1 MSGDRQNNYTESK
14 ENFIKRFSS
23 LLAVSSTYDIFYNIY
38 HNTVD
43 KYPVVASVW
52 EISEGGI
59 KRTTALALKSMQPVL
74 QKLQPQIAVANDYA
88 CKGLDHL
95 EERFPV
101 LHKDSTEIVSDV
113 KEMAVRKM
121 KSIRENVTNPILL
134 VSDKAINVVTQ
145 SLGKTKVLVNE
156 NVTSVL
162 SNVIGRSITHG
173 ADAALSRSEQLAD
186 SCLPNEDG
194 NETAEEDR
202 PSEETSKLPHRNY
215 TQVYLLASKLYNH
228 AYKLVVMFVQNA
240 KKQKQEIIALVPAV
254 CFAGT
259 SAKVNLDVAGSN
271 RKKQDPTDSRTL
283 SLHTNTEGEQKKC
296 GIAEPAVPGLQKSF
310 GCVFSDIVANLNEIS
325 NAVQMRKQQV
335 FKTVQK
341 LSSQLWSSDLVVS
354 LGHFVSQ
361 LKGKLWDVWQTRYTR
376 IDDVL
381 SYLVSVLL
389 LPGTSVE
396 DNEVK
401 SETDENKSQGWRSL
415 VPRLAKEEGIVKI
428 SEGNPEPQITQGRQN
443 ESVSSEN
450 TIFTTVTE
458 TEGGMSVFSSSGQSE
473 KEGKC
478 PESEIAGEQSQK
490 NLEQQSAQMPVFQ
503 EQQAIGEDFRESELR
518 SPNPS

>member
-23 LLAVSSTYDIFYNIY
+23 LLAVSSTCDIFYNIY
-38 HNTVD
+38 HDTMD

-101 LHKDSTEIVSDV
+101 LHKDSTKIMSDV
-113 KEMAVRKM
+113 KEMAARKM
-121 KSIRENVTNPILL
+121 KSLRENVTNPILL
-134 VSDKAINVVTQ
+134 VSDKAINVVTY
-145 SLGKTKVLVNE
+145 SLEKTKVLVNE
-156 NVTSVL
+156 SVTSVL

-173 ADAALSRSEQLAD
+173 VDASLSKSEQLAD

-194 NETAEEDR
+194 NEEDR
-202 PSEETSKLPHRNY
+202 PSEETISSFKLPHRNY

-228 AYKLVVMFVQNA
+228 AFKLVVMFVQNA

-259 SAKVNLDVAGSN
+259 SAKENLDIAGSN
-271 RKKQDPTDSRTL
+271 PKVQGPINRRAL
-283 SLHTNTEGEQKKC
+283 SSHTNMEGQQKKC
-296 GIAEPAVPGLQKSF
+296 GVAEPAVPGLHESF
-310 GCVFSDIVANLNEIS
+310 ESVFSDIVANLNEIS
-325 NAVQMRKQQV
+325 NAVQMKKQQV
-335 FKTVQK
+335 FKTIQK
-341 LSSQLWSSDLVVS
+341 LSSQLWSSDLAIS

-361 LKGKLWDVWQTRYTR
+361 LKGKLWDVWQARYMR

-381 SYLVSVLL
+381 SYLASTLL

-401 SETDENKSQGWRSL
+401 FETEENKSQGWRSL
-415 VPRLAKEEGIVKI
+415 VPRLAKEGGIVQI

-443 ESVSSEN
+443 ESISSEN
-450 TIFTTVTE
+450 MIFTTVTE
-458 TEGGMSVFSSSGQSE
+458 AEGGMSVFSSSGQSE

-490 NLEQQSAQMPVFQ
+490 NLEQHSAQMPMFQ

-518 SPNPS
+518 CPNPF

>member
-296 GIAEPAVPGLQKSF
+296 GIAE
-310 GCVFSDIVANLNEIS
+310 
-325 NAVQMRKQQV
+325 
-335 FKTVQK
+335 
-341 LSSQLWSSDLVVS
+341 
-354 LGHFVSQ
+354 
-361 LKGKLWDVWQTRYTR
+361 
-376 IDDVL
+376 
-381 SYLVSVLL
+381 